1 MAQGAAASAV
11 ALVESREQTRNP
23 RGMSSGKSSRSSRPT
38 AGAAAG
44 PKVNPA
50 PVHDRDSQLEDKLR
64 AFRADRFDADAY
76 VQSKCQTMNEKVRL
90 FRPLLSTNVSQ
101 TNLGVSLCIAS
112 SNKSEIRHLCSYL
125 LDLKKASA
133 EELRISVY
141 SNYASF
147 IRTSKE
153 ISDLEGELLSI
164 RNLLSTQV
172 ALIHGLAEGVHVDS
186 LSNGPDGSAANEISD
201 VEDREPTDIEKWATE
216 FPDIL
221 DVLLAE
227 RRVDEA
233 LAALDE
239 GEHVVAEA
247 KENKTLSPAAL
258 TMLRNAITEHRQKF
272 ADQLA
277 EAACQPSTRGVELRA
292 AVSALKRLGDGPRAH
307 TLLLNAH
314 YQRFQYNMQ
323 SLRPSSTSYGGAYT
337 AALSQLVFSAIA
349 QAASDSVA
357 VFGDEPSYSS
367 ELVMWSTKQT
377 ETFALLVKRH
387 ALASSAA
394 AGGLRAAAECV
405 QIALG
410 HCSLLESRGLALCPV
425 LLKLFRP
432 SVEQALNANLK
443 RIEESTAALAAADD
457 WVLTYPPAGTRSSI
471 KSSNSPL
478 GSGMAFQPKLSSS
491 AHRFNSMVQD
501 FFEDVG
507 PLLSMQLGGQTL
519 EGLFQAFN
527 SYVNLLIKALPGSM
541 EDEGDFEGSGSNKI
555 VSMAETEAQQIALLA
570 NASLLADELLPRAA
584 MKLSPL
590 QLASGKDD
598 SRRKSSDRQNRQ
610 PEQREWKRRL
620 QRVIDGLRDSFCR
633 QHALDLI
640 FTEDGDTHLSAE
652 MYVSMDGNVYEP
664 EWFPSPIFQELF
676 MKLTRMASIA
686 ADMFVG
692 RERFATLLLMRLTE
706 TVILWLSDDQSF
718 WDDIEEGPKPLGPL
732 GLKQFYLDMEFV
744 MLFASNGRY
753 LSRNLQQ
760 VIKDIIGRAMNA
772 FAATGMD
779 PNSFEDG
786 IDFYRANL
794 LSFALHSVLPDDD
807 WFFEISQEAINRLSG
822 RSRSMNGDRD
832 SDLMGV
838 PDPPSFSV
846 ILAKEAIK

>member
-1 MAQGAAASAV
+1 MA
-11 ALVESREQTRNP
+11 
-23 RGMSSGKSSRSSRPT
+23 SGKSSRSSRASAGLVSKGS
-38 AGAAAG
+38 AGAAQDA
-44 PKVNPA
+44 
-50 PVHDRDSQLEDKLR
+50 DSQLEDKLKG
-64 AFRADRFDADAY
+64 FRTDRFDPDGY
-76 VQSKCQTMNEKVRL
+76 LQSKCQTMNEK
-90 FRPLLSTNVSQ
+90 
-101 TNLGVSLCIAS
+101 
-112 SNKSEIRHLCSYL
+112 EIRHVCSYL

-164 RNLLSTQV
+164 RNLLSTQA

-186 LSNGPDGSAANEISD
+186 LSTGPEGSAAHDSSD
-201 VEDREPTDIEKWATE
+201 VEDREPTDIENWAAE
-216 FPDIL
+216 LPDIL

-239 GEHVVAEA
+239 GEHVAAEA
-247 KENKTLSPAAL
+247 KEKNTLSPAAL
-258 TMLRNAITEHRQKF
+258 MSLQTAIAEHRQKL

-349 QAASDSVA
+349 QAASDSLA
-357 VFGDEPSYSS
+357 VFGDEPAYAS

-377 ETFALLVKRH
+377 EAFALLVKRH

-410 HCSLLESRGLALCPV
+410 HCSLLEARGLALCPV
-425 LLKLFRP
+425 LLRLFRP

-457 WVLTYPPAGTRSSI
+457 WVLTYPPASTRTSSRSS
-471 KSSNSPL
+471 NAP
-478 GSGMAFQPKLSSS
+478 GMTFQPKLSSS

-507 PLLSMQLGGQTL
+507 PLLSMQLGGHTL
-519 EGLFQAFN
+519 EGLFQVFN
-527 SYVNLLIKALPGSM
+527 SYVNLLIKALPSSV
-541 EDEGDFEGSGSNKI
+541 EDDGDFEGSGNNKL

-590 QLASGKDD
+590 QLATGKDD
-598 SRRKSSDRQNRQ
+598 SRRKASDRQNRQ

-620 QRVIDGLRDSFCR
+620 QRSVDGLRDSFCR

-640 FTEDGDTHLSAE
+640 FTEDGDTNLSAE
-652 MYVSMDGNVYEP
+652 MYISMDGSVYEP

-676 MKLTRMASIA
+676 TKLNRMASIA

-692 RERFATLLLMRLTE
+692 RERFATVLLMRLTE

-718 WDDIEEGPKPLGPL
+718 WDDIEEGPRPLGPL
-732 GLKQFYLDMEFV
+732 GLQQFYLDMEFT
-744 MLFASNGRY
+744 MLFSAQGRY

-760 VIKDIIGRAMNA
+760 VIKDIISRALAA
-772 FAATGMD
+772 FATTGMD
-779 PNSFEDG
+779 P
-786 IDFYRANL
+786 Y
-794 LSFALHSVLPDDD
+794 SVLPEDD
-807 WFFEISQEAINRLSG
+807 WFVEISQEAINKLSG
-822 RSRSMNGDRD
+822 KGRSINGDRD
-832 SDLMGV
+832 LNS
-838 PDPPSFSV
+838 PTASV
-846 ILAKEAIK
+846 SALSISSARSHGSS